1 VAAIFPEQ
9 IQCFTVALKNNLFIN
24 FFRKTD
30 SAVCRNIIINSHI
43 PAKMN
48 QQEGIGAGT
57 VSGLC
62 AGYTI
67 QSFWKHEQ
75 EHDGK
80 KMFDEFIRNWC
91 RWMHLD
97 SWK

>member
-1 VAAIFPEQ
+1 
-9 IQCFTVALKNNLFIN
+9 
-24 FFRKTD
+24 
-30 SAVCRNIIINSHI
+30 
-43 PAKMN
+43 MN